1 MRLRKRPLFRK
12 VIIPWYHSDLFCLL
26 ISVFMALVF
35 SFSIVGVRVA
45 MECKEYEPHCWVPLV
60 LTGLSGIVL
69 AANLIRLLRRMIR
82 RHAEAEEN

>member
-1 MRLRKRPLFRK
+1 
-12 VIIPWYHSDLFCLL
+12 
-26 ISVFMALVF
+26 
-35 SFSIVGVRVA
+35 

-82 RHAEAEEN
+82 RHAEAEED